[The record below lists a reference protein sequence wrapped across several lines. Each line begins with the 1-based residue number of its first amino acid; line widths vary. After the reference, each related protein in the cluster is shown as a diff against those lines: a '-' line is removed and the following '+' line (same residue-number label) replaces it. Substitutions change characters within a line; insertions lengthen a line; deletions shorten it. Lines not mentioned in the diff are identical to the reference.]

1 MSDARPRPTARTGF
15 TLVEIL
21 IVVVILGILSA
32 MVVPQFASAT
42 QDATRTA
49 TYDQIQSI
57 RRALAVYYVRN
68 NNAYPAIS
76 AGAGTWGQ
84 LVGETSGY
92 MREAPK
98 NKWVGGPNADI
109 IIIASTPDTAWQ
121 QTHGWIYD
129 PATGR
134 VWAGGFDAL
143 DEALPH

>member
-1 MSDARPRPTARTGF
+1 MSDARISRTARAGF

-42 QDATRTA
+42 QDTTRTA
-49 TYDQIQSI
+49 TFDQVQSI

-68 NNAYPAIS
+68 NNIYPNIT
-76 AGAGTWGQ
+76 AGAGTWGAI
-84 LVGETSGY
+84 VGETSGY

-98 NKWVGGPNADI
+98 NKWVGGANADVI
-109 IIIASTPDTAWQ
+109 LIGATPDIAWQ

-134 VWAGGFDAL
+134 VWAGGFDAF
-143 DEALPH
+143 DEAIPH